1 LSIDIYIKYSFQ
13 LIEEPYFIQGAEIE
27 GFNTEHTTTEQGI
40 LYKIGFAIPKYR
52 DILSLFIDL
61 EEIKD
66 RIQGTVRKS
75 IKGFPIWPWIIFLLV
90 LIFLPGTLGKVIMYV
105 NLVGIILLFVY
116 SVFKTVK
123 YLYTL
128 LKKTTASYQGFTIN
142 YTQNSDTTLLN
153 EELLA
158 QLQTLKSLKISKV
171 VYTGNCLY
179 LYQEIKEQPK
189 TTSAFFSS
197 LFSADKQLTEAE
209 KAALTQTTL
218 TYLQQ
223 PAFLSLLIAS
233 DA

>member
-1 LSIDIYIKYSFQ
+1 LSIDVYIKYSFQ
-13 LIEEPYFIQGAEIE
+13 LIEESYFIQGAEIE
-27 GFNTEHTTTEQGI
+27 GFSTEHATTEQGI

-52 DILSLFIDL
+52 DIQSLFINL

-66 RIQGTVRKS
+66 RIQGTLQKS
-75 IKGFPIWPWIIFLLV
+75 IKGFPIRPWIIFLLV
-90 LIFLPGTLGKVIMYV
+90 LVILPGTIGKVIMYV
-105 NLVGIILLFVY
+105 NLAGIVLLLAY

-123 YLYTL
+123 YLYAL
-128 LKKTTASYQGFTIN
+128 LKKTTTSYQGFSIN
-142 YTQNSDTTLLN
+142 YSQSSDTTLLN
-153 EELLA
+153 KELLA
-158 QLQTLKSLKISKV
+158 QLQALKELKISKV
-171 VYTGNCLY
+171 VYTGNSLY

-223 PAFLSLLIAS
+223 PAFLSLLTAS
-233 DA
+233 NA